1 MKRYYD
7 HLNTLAAIKAEYK
20 ALVKANHPDV
30 VGDTATMQD
39 INGQYAC
46 SRKRADLPS

>member
-1 MKRYYD
+1 MKRYFD

-20 ALVKANHPDV
+20 ALVKANHPDIG
-30 VGDTATMQD
+30 GDTATMQD

-46 SRKRADLPS
+46 SRKRADSPS